1 MGSSLGW
8 TDEDR
13 VPLFRAYMEVSEDP
27 VSSTGRSKDQLW
39 AAVHE
44 KWTDR
49 MTKKGPLRVK
59 RNVSALEKQF
69 KKIRKGVSSF
79 TSHYL
84 AVNNMQTTG
93 NLTEEDIISGAVARY
108 CSLDIYESIRS
119 DREKNKRNGKTA
131 KRKAKL
137 AHCKWVGCWRVLRTS
152 DKFSGAANTADDA
165 SVDLGDSSDEDG
177 DSGSTSSPNS
187 RNKGYQSRP
196 GGIKDAKLMRSED
209 AGMEKQVKESTAAV
223 DKLTVA
229 QQERTALC
237 SFDSAAM
244 RHTPEAAQYRQAVM
258 LKMMQA
264 AGPAAPPAP
273 APTPTPPARSAA
285 QKIHVVEVGDGV
297 AAMEVTTLAADA
309 SSSAPLAAGSAAGA
323 HAPPGKDPPAARVAA
338 DTAAATALA
347 AEAKSPAAPPARGS
361 GGGDHRGRK
370 SQAAK
375 QRAASAALNKQ
386 LDTTRGLDQNS
397 ESDTTTTTT
406 TDTEKRSDCVLL
418 CAL

>member
-13 VPLFRAYMEVSEDP
+13 VPLCRAYLEVSEDP
-27 VSSTGRSKDQLW
+27 VSATGRSKDQLW

-44 KWTDR
+44 KWTDL

-84 AVNNMQTTG
+84 AVKNMQTTG

-119 DREKNKRNGKTA
+119 DREKDKRKGKTA

-165 SVDLGDSSDEDG
+165 SVDLDDSSDEDG
-177 DSGSTSSPNS
+177 ESGSTSSPNS
-187 RNKGYQSRP
+187 RNKGYQRRP
-196 GGIKDAKLMRSED
+196 GGIKAAKLMRSED
-209 AGMEKQVKESTAAV
+209 AGMEKQVKASTAAV

-237 SFDSAAM
+237 FFDSPAM
-244 RHTPEAAQYRQAVM
+244 RNTPEAAQYRQAVM
-258 LKMMQA
+258 RKMMQA
-264 AGPAAPPAP
+264 AGLAAPPAP
-273 APTPTPPARSAA
+273 APTPAPPARSAV
-285 QKIHVVEVGDGV
+285 KEIHVVEVDDGV

-309 SSSAPLAAGSAAGA
+309 SSSAPPAGGSAAGA
-323 HAPPGKDPPAARVAA
+323 NAPPGEDPPAAPVAA

-347 AEAKSPAAPPARGS
+347 AEAESPAAPPARGS
-361 GGGDHRGRK
+361 GGGDNQRGRK

-386 LDTTRGLDQNS
+386 LDTTRGLDQSS

-406 TDTEKRSDCVLL
+406 TDTE
-418 CAL
+418 